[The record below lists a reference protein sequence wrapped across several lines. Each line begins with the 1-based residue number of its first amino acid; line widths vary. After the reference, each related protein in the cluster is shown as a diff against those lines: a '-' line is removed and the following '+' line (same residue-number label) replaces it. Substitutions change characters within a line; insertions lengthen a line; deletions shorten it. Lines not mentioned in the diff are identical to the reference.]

1 MPASSTKFIS
11 ALLLV
16 MAMLSACGGVVA
28 TASLS
33 PSPSAFQ
40 SEPAATPSASTAASP
55 AATTSPTASP
65 QPSASEGSII
75 GAIGTILM
83 VALGALAIFL
93 VAALAFLG
101 IKNYTNFRTTLE
113 KKEWVL
119 APAAHIDEVTQVAG
133 MLHDRVAKLAAE
145 ITELT
150 SALAERRE
158 HIQIL
163 DNSITERDELLKK
176 ANLGVEHHA
185 RQQALRHLALI
196 AEILEVDSRS
206 GIDPK
211 ATVGGIRAE
220 LEQLLEESGVI
231 TYEPKPGEKLPQR
244 GVSLKRVKTVPAEKP
259 AQAGT
264 VKSVESPAYIYAGP
278 NEQEVVLQPM
288 SITVYAAPAVA
299 ERE

>member
-1 MPASSTKFIS
+1 MPARSLKVVLIL
-11 ALLLV
+11 ALL
-16 MAMLSACGGVVA
+16 AAAISACGGAVT

-33 PSPSAFQ
+33 PAPSAAQ
-40 SEPAATPSASTAASP
+40 SGPAATASASPAVSPTATASP
-55 AATTSPTASP
+55 AASPI
-65 QPSASEGSII
+65 PSTEGGSIL
-75 GAIGTILM
+75 GALGTILLIT
-83 VALGALAIFL
+83 LGALALLL
-93 VAALAFLG
+93 VAALSFLG
-101 IKNYTNFRTTLE
+101 VKNFTNFRTTID
-113 KKEWVL
+113 KKEWIL

-133 MLHDRVAKLAAE
+133 LLQDRVAKLAAE
-145 ITELT
+145 ITTLS

-211 ATVGGIRAE
+211 ATVGGIKAE
-220 LEQLLEESGVI
+220 LDQLLEESGVI

-244 GVSLKRVKTVPAEKP
+244 GVSLKRVKTIPAPKP
-259 AQAGT
+259 ALTGT
-264 VKSVESPAYIYAGP
+264 VKSVESPAYIYVGP

-288 SITVYAAPAVA
+288 SITVYGAPSAA
-299 ERE
+299 EKE

>member
-1 MPASSTKFIS
+1 MPARSLKVVLIL
-11 ALLLV
+11 ALL
-16 MAMLSACGGVVA
+16 AAAISACGGAVT

-33 PSPSAFQ
+33 PAPSAAQ
-40 SEPAATPSASTAASP
+40 SEPAATASASPAVSPTATASP
-55 AATTSPTASP
+55 AASPI
-65 QPSASEGSII
+65 PSTEGGSIL
-75 GAIGTILM
+75 GALGTILLIT
-83 VALGALAIFL
+83 LGALALFL
-93 VAALAFLG
+93 VAALSFLG
-101 IKNYTNFRTTLE
+101 VKNFTNFRTTID
-113 KKEWVL
+113 KKEWIL

-133 MLHDRVAKLAAE
+133 LLQDRVAKLAAE
-145 ITELT
+145 ITTLS

-211 ATVGGIRAE
+211 ATVGGIKAE
-220 LEQLLEESGVI
+220 LDQLLEESGVI

>member
-1 MPASSTKFIS
+1 MPASSLKLVWTLS
-11 ALLLV
+11 LLLAAV
-16 MAMLSACGGVVA
+16 SACGGAVA
-28 TASLS
+28 TTTLS
-33 PSPSAFQ
+33 PAPSAAQ
-40 SEPAATPSASTAASP
+40 SEPAATTPASPAVSPTATASP
-55 AATTSPTASP
+55 AASPV
-65 QPSASEGSII
+65 PSSEGGSIL
-75 GAIGTILM
+75 GALGTIFLIT
-83 VALGALAIFL
+83 LGALALFL
-93 VAALAFLG
+93 VAALSFLG
-101 IKNYTNFRTTLE
+101 VKNFTNFRTTID
-113 KKEWVL
+113 KKEWIL

-133 MLHDRVAKLAAE
+133 LLQDRVAKLAAE
-145 ITELT
+145 ITTLS

-206 GIDPK
+206 GIEPK
-211 ATVGGIRAE
+211 ATVGGIKAE
-220 LEQLLEESGVI
+220 LDQLLEESGVI
-231 TYEPKPGEKLPQR
+231 TYEPKIGEKLPQR
-244 GVSLKRVKTVPAEKP
+244 GVSLKRVKTVPAQKP

-264 VKSVESPAYIYAGP
+264 VKSVESPAYIYVGP

-288 SITVYAAPAVA
+288 SITAYGAPSAA

>member
-1 MPASSTKFIS
+1 MPASAIKFFS
-11 ALLLV
+11 ALMLV
-16 MAMLSACGGVVA
+16 TAVLSACGGAVA
-28 TASLS
+28 TTTPS
-33 PSPSAFQ
+33 PSPSASQ
-40 SEPAATPSASTAASP
+40 SEPAATASASAAASP
-55 AATTSPTASP
+55 AATASPTASP
-65 QPSASEGSII
+65 LPDASEGSII
-75 GAIGTILM
+75 GAIGTILLIT
-83 VALGALAIFL
+83 LGALALFL
-93 VAALAFLG
+93 IAALSFLG
-101 IKNYTNFRTTLE
+101 IKNYTNFRTTID
-113 KKEWVL
+113 KKEWIL
-119 APAAHIDEVTQVAG
+119 APAAHIDEVTQVTG
-133 MLHDRVAKLAAE
+133 LLHDRVATLAQE
-145 ITELT
+145 IIALT

>member
-1 MPASSTKFIS
+1 M
-11 ALLLV
+11 
-16 MAMLSACGGVVA
+16 VV
-28 TASLS
+28 
-33 PSPSAFQ
+33 
-40 SEPAATPSASTAASP
+40 
-55 AATTSPTASP
+55 
-65 QPSASEGSII
+65 
-75 GAIGTILM
+75 
-83 VALGALAIFL
+83 LGALGIFL
-93 VAALAFLG
+93 IAALVFLG
-101 IKNYTNFRTTLE
+101 IKNYTNFRTTIDE
-113 KKEWVL
+113 KEWIL

-145 ITELT
+145 ITDLT

-163 DNSITERDELLKK
+163 DNSISERDELLKK

-211 ATVGGIRAE
+211 ATVRGIRAE
-220 LEQLLEESGVI
+220 LEQLLEESGVV

-278 NEQEVVLQPM
+278 NGQEVVLQPM
-288 SITVYAAPAVA
+288 SITVYGAQSIA
-299 ERE
+299 EKE

>member
-1 MPASSTKFIS
+1 
-11 ALLLV
+11 
-16 MAMLSACGGVVA
+16 
-28 TASLS
+28 
-33 PSPSAFQ
+33 
-40 SEPAATPSASTAASP
+40 
-55 AATTSPTASP
+55 
-65 QPSASEGSII
+65 
-75 GAIGTILM
+75 M

-101 IKNYTNFRTTLE
+101 IKNYTNFRTTIE

-196 AEILEVDSRS
+196 AEILEVDARS

-244 GVSLKRVKTVPAEKP
+244 GVSLKKVKTVPAPEP
-259 AQAGT
+259 RQEGT
-264 VKSVESPAYIYAGP
+264 VKSVEAPAYIYTGP

-288 SITVYAAPAVA
+288 SITVYGAPTAVEK
-299 ERE
+299 ER

>member
-1 MPASSTKFIS
+1 MPASSPKFFS
-11 ALLLV
+11 ALLLAAAV
-16 MAMLSACGGVVA
+16 FSACGGAVA
-28 TASLS
+28 TTTLS
-33 PSPSAFQ
+33 PSPSPSQ
-40 SEPAATPSASTAASP
+40 SEPAATASASTAASP
-55 AATTSPTASP
+55 TATTSPVASP
-65 QPSASEGSII
+65 LPDASEGSII
-75 GAIGTILM
+75 GAIGTIFM
-83 VALGALAIFL
+83 VVLGALGIFL
-93 VAALAFLG
+93 IAALVFLG
-101 IKNYTNFRTTLE
+101 IKNYTNFRTTIDE
-113 KKEWVL
+113 KEWIL

-145 ITELT
+145 ITDLT

-163 DNSITERDELLKK
+163 DNSISERDELLKK

-211 ATVGGIRAE
+211 ATVRGIRAE
-220 LEQLLEESGVI
+220 LEQLLEESGVV

-278 NEQEVVLQPM
+278 NGQEVVLQPM
-288 SITVYAAPAVA
+288 SITVYGARSIA
-299 ERE
+299 EKE